1 MKSRSLIFLAATL
14 ALSLDT
20 HSVEPKQMKDVNAA
34 ALTAETQK
42 VSTVNG
48 IHLAWWIPPEFWEAS
63 VSQRQDVPASSRE
76 AIVKSMRG
84 YSMLAITQGESSPFG
99 NITFYDRETIIKGAK
114 IEVNAGKGW
123 NTISPT
129 EKVPEDLQQLIKVM
143 SPMLEASLGK
153 LGQNLQFFVLDD
165 EVKGARLMSPYG
177 HSSLRVTL
185 TDKRGTPVTP
195 FMFEMPLDA
204 LYVPRMCPNG
214 RPAHVSWVVCPWD
227 GSKLPE

>member
-1 MKSRSLIFLAATL
+1 MKLTSVLFLAASV
-14 ALSLDT
+14 ALPVAA
-20 HSVEPKQMKDVNAA
+20 HAVEPKQMKDVNAA

-42 VSTVNG
+42 MSTVDG

-63 VSQRQDVPASSRE
+63 VSQREDVPASSRE
-76 AIVKSMRG
+76 AIVKTMRG

-99 NITFYDRETIIKGAK
+99 NITFYDRESILKGTK
-114 IEVNAGKGW
+114 IEVHSGKGW
-123 NTISPT
+123 NTIAPT
-129 EKVPEDLQQLIKVM
+129 EKVPDDLQQLIKVM
-143 SPMLEASLGK
+143 SPMLESSLGK

-185 TDKRGTPVTP
+185 TDKRGTAVTP

-214 RPAHVSWVVCPWD
+214 KPAHVSWSVCPWD
-227 GSKLPE
+227 GTKLPE